1 MAHNIPDTVL
11 SDLSHLLADKLGLHF
26 PSEKWSDLERGIKG
40 VSRLHHFN
48 DPIECIDWLKNI
60 QLTQLEIERL
70 ACYFTV
76 GETYFFR
83 DTGSFEALEKHIL
96 PGLIQLGR
104 DKGNFLRIWSAGCS
118 TGEEPYSIAILLSR
132 LITDI
137 SDWNITLLASDI
149 NIVALNR
156 LQEGLYSEWSFRTT
170 PDEIKAKYFKRKENH
185 RYEILPYLKKLV
197 TPIYINL
204 AEDTY
209 PSLLNNTN
217 AMDLIFC
224 RNTLMYFEEHQAKKV
239 ITKFKQSLVD
249 GGYFLVGASEHF
261 QVQASTFKALNY
273 HDAIIHQKRENL
285 SDDRDALVSMVPL
298 KIEVELESEP
308 KPEFILPILGIK
320 PDESIV
326 LPSTLNLESQIIDQK
341 NLQKIELEETTFQ
354 NNSEQADPQNI
365 ELIARSLAN
374 QGKLKEA
381 LVTIEEAI
389 CLDKCNPIYRYLK
402 ALILQ
407 ELGNLNDAILEL
419 KKSIYLDPDYVLPY
433 FSLANIAR
441 YQSKAKDADKY
452 FSIVLSLLKNYSEE
466 DIMPGSDGMTAGRM
480 MESLALVDKGKKVLS
495 GNEKSKQ

>member
-26 PSEKWSDLERGIKG
+26 PSEKWIDLERGIKG

-60 QLTQLEIERL
+60 QLTQSEIERL

-96 PGLIQLGR
+96 PDLIQLGR
-104 DKGNFLRIWSAGCS
+104 DKGKFLRIWSAGCS

-132 LITDI
+132 LIKDI
-137 SDWNITLLASDI
+137 SEWNITLLASDI

-170 PDEIKAKYFKRKENH
+170 PDEIKTKYFKRKENN
-185 RYEILPYLKKLV
+185 RYEILPYLKKFV

-239 ITKFKQSLVD
+239 IKKFKKSLVD

-261 QVQASTFKALNY
+261 QVESSVFKTLNY
-273 HDAIIHQKRENL
+273 HDAIVHQKRENL
-285 SDDRDALVSMVPL
+285 NEEREVFITMMPLETTTESQPKSDA
-298 KIEVELESEP
+298 
-308 KPEFILPILGIK
+308 ILPILEIN
-320 PDESIV
+320 PDKSIV
-326 LPSTLNLESQIIDQK
+326 LPSALNLEPDIGDQENYPK
-341 NLQKIELEETTFQ
+341 SNIEETIFPVKAEQPEPRQIELM
-354 NNSEQADPQNI
+354 
-365 ELIARSLAN
+365 ARSLAN

-381 LVTIEEAI
+381 LAIIEEAI
-389 CLDKCNPIYRYLK
+389 GLDKCNPTPHYLK

-407 ELGNLNDAILEL
+407 ELGNLSDAISALR
-419 KKSIYLDPDYVLPY
+419 KSIFLDPNYILPY
-433 FSLANIAR
+433 FSLATIAKH
-441 YQSKAKDADKY
+441 QSKLKDADRY
-452 FSIVLSLLKNYSEE
+452 VSIVLSLLKNYSEE
-466 DIMPGSDGMTAGRM
+466 DIIPGSEGMTAGRM
-480 MESLALVDKGKKVLS
+480 MESLALIDKEKKALLGS
-495 GNEKSKQ
+495 EKSKH